1 MVNANDKY
9 RQIAQDTAASRV
21 YQAYERLQ
29 RAWYMVN
36 AQRPANG
43 STQFNQEAINELEA
57 AEQEWLMARATASGG
72 C

>member
-1 MVNANDKY
+1 MVNAKDKH
-9 RQIAQDTAASRV
+9 RESAQDAAASRV

-29 RAWYMVN
+29 LAWYTVN

-43 STQFNQEAINELEA
+43 STQFDQEAINELEA
-57 AEQEWLMARATASGG
+57 AEQEWLMARAA